1 MSTTFYSSQRIR
13 LDLSQPE
20 HTEAGRL
27 LYAMYYT
34 RCELID
40 AMPRDLV
47 SGFPHNGGQHTLRV
61 NMTLPDLRAFRQLV
75 AEEFA
80 GARGVDEFLSDFDAK
95 YLSKMGHPLVH

>member
-1 MSTTFYSSQRIR
+1 MSGFYSSQRIQ

-27 LYAMYYT
+27 LFAMYYA
-34 RCELID
+34 RAGFID
-40 AMPRDLV
+40 AMPRDTV
-47 SGFPHNGGQHTLRV
+47 SGFPHNGGKHTLRV
-61 NMTLPDLRAFRQLV
+61 SMTLPDLRAFRQLV

-80 GARGVDEFLSDFDAK
+80 GARGVDEFLSDFDEK

>member
-1 MSTTFYSSQRIR
+1 MSGFYSSQRIR

-27 LYAMYYT
+27 LFAMYYV
-34 RCELID
+34 RPGLID
-40 AMPRDLV
+40 AMPRDMV
-47 SGFPHNGGQHTLRV
+47 SGFPHNGGEHTLRV
-61 NMTLPDLRAFRQLV
+61 SMTLPDLRAFRQLV

-80 GARGVDEFLSDFDAK
+80 GARGVDEFLSDFDEK